1 VSWRGPSM
9 YGMEGLCYEVRRCV
23 TVTTTPPRLLTM
35 WRLAV
40 SLAVGVAAAVVTALM
55 GNWRYALGVGWI
67 ATALVF
73 DGWIWLATWHLSAG
87 QTAAHATA
95 EDPNRPISD
104 VIMLGASV
112 ASLGAL
118 ALVLVDAHNATGA
131 ARGLLA
137 LLAVLSV
144 AMSWISVHTIF
155 ALRYASLYYGTP
167 VGGIDFNQEE
177 QPDYRDFAY
186 LALTLGMTYQVSDTS
201 LQNSKIRG
209 TALRHALL
217 SYLFGA
223 IILAAAVNL
232 IANLGVG

>member
-1 VSWRGPSM
+1 M
-9 YGMEGLCYEVRRCV
+9 TML
-23 TVTTTPPRLLTM
+23 RLS
-35 WRLAV
+35 V
-40 SLAVGVAAAVVTALM
+40 SLIVGIAAAVVTAIM

-67 ATALVF
+67 AAALIF
-73 DGWIWLATWHLSAG
+73 DGWIWLAIWHLSAE

-95 EDPNRPISD
+95 EDPNRPIGD

-118 ALVLVDAHNATGA
+118 ALVLVDAHEATGM

-137 LLAVLSV
+137 LLALLIV
-144 AMSWISVHTIF
+144 AMSWNSVHTIF
-155 ALRYASLYYGTP
+155 ALRYASLYYSTP
-167 VGGIDFNQEE
+167 VGGIDFNQDER
-177 QPDYRDFAY
+177 PDYQDFAY
-186 LALTLGMTYQVSDTS
+186 IALTLGMTYQVSDTS
-201 LQNSKIRG
+201 LQNSEIRG

-232 IANLGVG
+232 IAGLGSLG